1 MSLFL
6 FISHWPHC
14 VVAKSSDWSRTLAF
28 INPCYL
34 LAYELSHSFIS
45 SSLGTIQMLACFV
58 FTKILWS
65 RNYFLNLNRWDN
77 WNSKRLSDLPEVIV
91 SKLQRSHSNP
101 RLQMQLHLASGRRGP
116 VLWPSADATES
127 GSQTEQLCEVRRERL
142 RTETGN
148 SVIRKHNNVKANE
161 YLQI

>member
-1 MSLFL
+1 MSVFL
-6 FISHWPHC
+6 FISHWLHC
-14 VVAKSSDWSRTLAF
+14 VVAKSSDWSRTPAF

-77 WNSKRLSDLPEVIV
+77 WSSKRLSDLPEVIV
-91 SKLQRSHSNP
+91 SKLQCSHSNP
-101 RLQMQLHLASGRRGP
+101 RLQMQLHLASLQAAGAQCCDHQQMLQNQEVKQNSFARLEGRG
-116 VLWPSADATES
+116 L
-127 GSQTEQLCEVRRERL
+127 EQRL
-142 RTETGN
+142 A
-148 SVIRKHNNVKANE
+148 I
-161 YLQI
+161 Q